1 MSLIFELS
9 KKGLKGFQAPPL
21 DVPRQKTDLPE
32 NLRRKTPLRLPEV
45 AENQVVRHYIN
56 LSVKNH
62 HVDKD
67 FYPLGSCT
75 MKYNPKI
82 NDEIAGYPGFAAL
95 HPKQPTETIQGAL
108 QVMHDLSEALCQ
120 ITGMD
125 TVTLQPSAGAQGE
138 LAALLMFRA
147 YLMKRDGNPRRK
159 VIIPDSAHGT
169 NPASI
174 AMAGYDVV
182 QVTSG
187 TDGLV
192 DMDSLKEILDK
203 DTAALMITNPNTLG
217 LFESQISEITSRV
230 HDVGGL
236 VYMDGANLNALMGI
250 ARPGDMGFD
259 ACHLNLH
266 KTFSTPH
273 GGGGPGSGP
282 VVIRKF
288 LEPFLPKP
296 VLGIKDE
303 HYFWDWER
311 PDSIGHIHGFYGN
324 FSIMVRALA
333 YILAMG
339 RDGLRA
345 VSENAIINAN
355 YLRVRLAEHFD
366 LPYNRLCM
374 HEVVFS
380 GSRQKAHGV
389 KTLDI
394 AKRLL
399 DFGFHPPTVYFPLI
413 VPEALMIEPTETESK
428 ETMDR
433 FIEAMKNIARESE
446 TNPEQ
451 LQKAPTSTPVQR
463 LDEVAAARNLDIN
476 YFAPPKT
483 SAKRG

>member
-32 NLRRKTPLRLPEV
+32 NLKRKTPLRLPEV

-82 NDEIAGYPGFAAL
+82 NDEIAAHPGFAAL
-95 HPKQPTETIQGAL
+95 HPKQPTGTVQGAL
-108 QVMHDLSEALCQ
+108 QVMHELSEALCQ

-125 TVTLQPSAGAQGE
+125 AVTLQPSAGAQGE
-138 LAALLMFRA
+138 LTALLMFRA
-147 YLMKRDGNPRRK
+147 YLIKRDGHPRRK
-159 VIIPDSAHGT
+159 IIIPDSAHGT

-174 AMAGYDVV
+174 ATAGYDVV
-182 QVTSG
+182 QVVSG
-187 TDGLV
+187 SDGLV
-192 DMDSLKEILDK
+192 DLDSLKQVLDEN
-203 DTAALMITNPNTLG
+203 TAALMITNPNTLG
-217 LFESQISEITSRV
+217 LFESKIAEITSRV
-230 HDVGGL
+230 HDAGAL

-296 VLGIKDE
+296 VLKIKDDIF
-303 HYFWDWER
+303 FWDWER

-339 RDGLRA
+339 SDGLRA

-355 YLRVRLAEHFD
+355 YLRVRLAEYFD

-380 GSRQKAHGV
+380 GSRQKTHGV
-389 KTLDI
+389 KTLDM

-413 VPEALMIEPTETESK
+413 VSEALMIEPTETESK

-433 FIEAMKNIARESE
+433 FVNAMKRIAKEAE
-446 TNPEQ
+446 TEPEQ
-451 LQKAPTSTPVQR
+451 LKNAPTTTPVQR

-476 YFAPPKT
+476 YFAQLKN
-483 SAKRG
+483 SD